1 MEKVFLNGI
10 ISMDLKYVIGSI
22 IISGLFVY
30 YTQTTERQIIVES
43 EDEEEPDR
51 IEYIKEDPS
60 LYTYISTMVIMG
72 GLAVFFTSYDT
83 SNVIQPVEKVPERL
97 REYIRS
103 GPADF

>member
-1 MEKVFLNGI
+1 MSV
-10 ISMDLKYVIGSI
+10 
-22 IISGLFVY
+22 LFVY

-43 EDEEEPDR
+43 DDDDEPDR

-60 LYTYISTMVIMG
+60 LYTYVSTVVIMG
-72 GLAVFFTSYDT
+72 GLAIFFTSYDT
-83 SNVIQPVEKVPERL
+83 SNVIEPVDKVPVKF